1 MSPRKEKSQLKRG
14 HPSPGGLD
22 QDPKKARRN
31 GAAAVGASSP
41 VAQQPPAVA
50 HNDSMSTEFV
60 NEGTVSPPDGGQG
73 PVNAAVHT
81 TSPHRLDNAVSPPPD
96 TQQLSQ
102 FVIPPQGI
110 SHEVE
115 DEVAEGVWGY
125 LIPIGSSQ
133 YQDAV
138 VLKKRAACPI
148 ALPNATS
155 RQTRSATRSQMTAP
169 ENRRQNESGKQK
181 GSPSG
186 GYIIGRHPEC
196 DIVVQSDATISN
208 RHALLFMEQS
218 DGNTVALVE
227 DLSSNGTFVNDAIV
241 GRNKRRD
248 LQEGDEISIV
258 NLVRFIFRYPR
269 NRKTSAFHQQY
280 TLGDQLGKGHFATV
294 YLCAEKSTGQHY
306 AVKVFTQRK
315 GVDERSKNEG
325 LQQEIAVL
333 MSVSHENLLC
343 LKDTIAEEDRVYLV
357 LELAPEGE
365 LFNWVIL
372 NTKMTEDQARHVFIQ
387 LFNGVKYL
395 HDRDIVHRDIKP
407 ENILLVDGNL
417 TVKIADFGL
426 AKIIGEDSF
435 TTTLCGTPSYV
446 APEILKRSGHRKYSR
461 AVDVWSLGV
470 VLYICLCGFPPFSDE
485 LMNEEFPYSLMDQ
498 IQTGIFDF
506 PSPYWDSV
514 GDPALDLI
522 DKMLNINMDDRLT
535 IEECLQHPW
544 VTQNY
549 DSSSRHPDV
558 NPNDSIDG
566 LTPAMSNLDFSK
578 RKVIR
583 TRTLISDFNKVTVS
597 KEIDGVT
604 DKPAVKIFQK
614 NTENKLNKSPVKM
627 ELAKKCVKEHT
638 PAALRAPEEFI
649 RMGGKGD
656 EVLFDGEDSKYES
669 SEMVGLMVGDVN

>member
-22 QDPKKARRN
+22 QDSKKARRN
-31 GAAAVGASSP
+31 GATAASTSTP
-41 VAQQPPAVA
+41 VLAEPSAA
-50 HNDSMSTEFV
+50 TRNDSMTTEFI
-60 NEGTVSPPDGGQG
+60 NEGTVSPPDAGQDQAN
-73 PVNAAVHT
+73 PAAHI
-81 TSPHRLDNAVSPPPD
+81 TSPHRLDNAGSPPPD

-102 FVIPPQGI
+102 FVMPPQSI

-133 YQDAV
+133 HQDAV
-138 VLKKRAACPI
+138 VLKKRAVCPI
-148 ALPNATS
+148 VLPNATS
-155 RQTRSATRSQMTAP
+155 RQTRSATRGRGRSS
-169 ENRRQNESGKQK
+169 ENGKQNESDKQK

-196 DIVVQSDATISN
+196 DIVVQSDTTISN

-218 DGNTVALVE
+218 DGNTVALIE

-294 YLCAEKSTGQHY
+294 YLCVEKSTGQHY

-333 MSVSHENLLC
+333 MSVSHPNLLC

-365 LFNWVIL
+365 LFNWIIL

-407 ENILLVDGNL
+407 ENILLVDRNL

-461 AVDVWSLGV
+461 AVDIWSLGV

-485 LMNEEFPYSLMDQ
+485 LMNEEYPYTLMDQ
-498 IQTGIFDF
+498 IQMGIFDF
-506 PSPYWDSV
+506 PGPYWDTV
-514 GDPALDLI
+514 GDSVLDLI
-522 DKMLNINMDDRLT
+522 DKMLNINMDERLT
-535 IEECLQHPW
+535 VEECLQHPW
-544 VTQNY
+544 ITQNY
-549 DSSSRHPDV
+549 NNSSRNPSI

-578 RKVIR
+578 RKVVR

-597 KEIDGVT
+597 KEIDGAT

-614 NTENKLNKSPVKM
+614 NTENKPNKSPVKT
-627 ELAKKCVKEHT
+627 EFAKQHMKEHT
-638 PAALRAPEEFI
+638 PAALRAPEEFMQ
-649 RMGGKGD
+649 MGGKGD
-656 EVLFDGEDSKYES
+656 EVLFDEDSKYEPD
-669 SEMVGLMVGDVN
+669 EMVGLVVENVV